1 MAEGTGRERIITGI
15 EGLDKMLNGG
25 IPKSN
30 QVIIAGGPGTGKTLL
45 CLEYLYKNALAGETS
60 VMFSLEEDTNM
71 IVANMKEAY
80 GQFTEIDR
88 LLASGKFIIKG
99 TDQASSLIQKDKK
112 GNIFTFTTTIAD
124 IESTV
129 VETGATRVAID
140 SVSIMKLFVK
150 DPFEYRSVSTS
161 LVTMLRKQS
170 VTALLTME
178 IETPEKDKLIFEPEF
193 FVYDGIIIMYL
204 SGGEE
209 ENRVPTI
216 EVIKMRGTQHSFSTV
231 PYEITSG
238 GINLLLIPH
247 KD

>member
-1 MAEGTGRERIITGI
+1 MGRERVKSGI
-15 EGLDKMLNGG
+15 EGLDKMLEGG

-30 QVIIAGGPGTGKTLL
+30 QIIIAGGPGTGKTLL
-45 CLEYLYKNALAGETS
+45 CLEFLYKSALEGEKAIL
-60 VMFSLEEDTNM
+60 FSLEEDTNM
-71 IVANMKEAY
+71 IIANMKEAY
-80 GQFTEIDR
+80 TQFTEIDR
-88 LLASGKFIIKG
+88 LIAEGKLIIHG

-129 VETGATRVAID
+129 IETGASRVAID
-140 SVSIMKLFVK
+140 SISVMKLFVK

-161 LVTMLRKQS
+161 LVAMLRKQN

-178 IETPEKDKLIFEPEF
+178 IETPEKDRLIFEPEF

-209 ENRVPTI
+209 ENRTPTF
-216 EVIKMRGTQHSFSTV
+216 EVIKMRGTQHSFATV
-231 PYEITSG
+231 PYEITPN
-238 GINLLLIPH
+238 GINLLIIPH
-247 KD
+247 KE